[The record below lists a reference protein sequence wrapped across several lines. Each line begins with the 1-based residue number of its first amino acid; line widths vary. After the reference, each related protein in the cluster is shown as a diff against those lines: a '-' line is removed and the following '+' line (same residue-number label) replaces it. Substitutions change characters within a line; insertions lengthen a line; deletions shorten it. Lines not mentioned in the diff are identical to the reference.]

1 MHERKKALV
10 GVLVG
15 LLPLMS
21 IVLGDIWIGYQDVM
35 FLTSF
40 LIYALLL
47 PWIVEEQTE
56 KTILL
61 LAGSMALM
69 APAMDMLLNQPGI
82 VAITDDSGGL
92 SFSAPD
98 YLLISAS
105 GVAYYT
111 ALSRISK
118 KTGTTAFR
126 VQGLSYL
133 IATVGS
139 VTPLGILGFLGWI
152 FGVPVSHFI
161 HYRRHETD

>member
-1 MHERKKALV
+1 MHGRKKALV
-10 GVLVG
+10 GVLAG
-15 LLPLMS
+15 LLPLIS
-21 IVLGDIWIGYQDVM
+21 IVLGDFCEGYDDVM

-47 PWIVEEQTE
+47 PWTVEEQSE

-69 APAMDMLLNQPGI
+69 APAMGMLRWQPGI
-82 VAITDDSGGL
+82 VAITDESEGL
-92 SFSAPD
+92 RFSTLD
-98 YLLISAS
+98 YLLLSAS

-139 VTPLGILGFLGWI
+139 VTPLGILGFLGWV

>member
-1 MHERKKALV
+1 MHGRKKALI
-10 GVLVG
+10 GVLAG
-15 LLPLMS
+15 LLPLIS
-21 IVLGDIWIGYQDVM
+21 IVLGGFWEGYDDVM

-47 PWIVEEQTE
+47 PWTVEEQGE
-56 KTILL
+56 ETILL
-61 LAGSMALM
+61 LIGSMALM

-82 VAITDDSGGL
+82 VAITDDSVGL

-118 KTGTTAFR
+118 KTGTSAFR

-139 VTPLGILGFLGWI
+139 ETPLGILGFLGWI

-161 HYRRHETD
+161 HYLGHGTD

>member
-1 MHERKKALV
+1 MHGRKKALI
-10 GVLVG
+10 GVLAG
-15 LLPLMS
+15 LLPLIS
-21 IVLGDIWIGYQDVM
+21 IVLGGFWEGYDDVM

-40 LIYALLL
+40 LVYALLL
-47 PWIVEEQTE
+47 PWIVEEQAE

-69 APAMDMLLNQPGI
+69 APAMDTLINQPGI
-82 VAITDDSGGL
+82 VAITNDSEGL
-92 SFSAPD
+92 RFSTLD
-98 YLLISAS
+98 YLLLSAS
-105 GVAYYT
+105 GVSYYT

-126 VQGLSYL
+126 AQGLSYL

-161 HYRRHETD
+161 HYRGHGTD

>member
-1 MHERKKALV
+1 MHGRKKALV
-10 GVLVG
+10 GVLAG
-15 LLPLMS
+15 LLPLIS
-21 IVLGDIWIGYQDVM
+21 IVLGDFCEGYDDVM

-47 PWIVEEQTE
+47 PWTVEEQSE

-69 APAMDMLLNQPGI
+69 APAMGTLLYQPGI
-82 VAITDDSGGL
+82 VAITDDSVGL
-92 SFSAPD
+92 SFSTPD
-98 YLLISAS
+98 YLLVSAS

-111 ALSRISK
+111 ALSRISQ